1 MILEEPFVFDS
12 KLEFYANFIYL
23 NSVLKKMKIDCIE
36 MLLQIPDSDLAT
48 LDDGKFSLICYI
60 QDLLVVKIFPV
71 NIK

>member
-48 LDDGKFSLICYI
+48 
-60 QDLLVVKIFPV
+60 
-71 NIK
+71 